1 MKKIA
6 FLLAVVFCLCSS
18 AFAAEDWS
26 TFSDDDL
33 AAMIDDL
40 SAYVAEAQAEL
51 DSRRG
56 TASAKGVVVPV
67 GVWTVPDDIPA
78 GHWTIN
84 VNPDGAA
91 NWGSITVGTA
101 LDESGKSIDYIESKY
116 YYSELVQKKGADT
129 AVNLEEL
136 DYDFKDGDILI
147 VEEADM
153 VFTPYVKPK
162 LGF

>member
-6 FLLAVVFCLCSS
+6 FLLVVIFCFYSS
-18 AFAAEDWS
+18 AFATEDWS
-26 TFSDDDL
+26 NFSDDDL

-40 SAYVAEAQAEL
+40 SSYVAEAQAEL
-51 DSRRG
+51 DRRRG
-56 TASAKGVVVPV
+56 VVSSNGALVPV
-67 GVWTVPDDIPA
+67 GVWTVPEDIPA

-91 NWGSITVGTA
+91 DWGSIAVGTA
-101 LDESGKSIDYIESKY
+101 LDESGKSIDYLESKY